1 MGGGLALVRSDVNSR
16 VSADVGMR
24 QPGGRAPPPAKV
36 FVVDDDE
43 AVRDSIKVL
52 LEVHGIEVED
62 YGSTGEFA
70 SRYRKPQ
77 RGCLILDQH
86 LPVLTGVD
94 FLNSPAGKGLDIPV
108 ILITGRSDP
117 ALEERARE
125 AGVAEYLQ
133 KPVGE
138 RVLLATIARLTA
150 ER

>member
-1 MGGGLALVRSDVNSR
+1 M
-16 VSADVGMR
+16 
-24 QPGGRAPPPAKV
+24 
-36 FVVDDDE
+36 
-43 AVRDSIKVL
+43 L

-70 SRYRKPQ
+70 GRYRKPQ
-77 RGCLILDQH
+77 RGCLIIDQH

-94 FLNSPAGKGLDIPV
+94 FLNSPAGQGLDIPV

-133 KPVGE
+133 KPLGE
-138 RVLLATIARLTA
+138 RVLLATVARLTA